1 MSKSD
6 CDMYIEWLT
15 IWSEYSKEY
24 WIRQSDEIVR
34 INYQRHL
41 EELVLS

>member
-6 CDMYIEWLT
+6 RNMYIEWLA
-15 IWSEYSKEY
+15 IWSDYSKEY

-41 EELVLS
+41 EELDLQ